1 MSSNL
6 DSRRFIGNFY
16 LIWLDENINQ
26 NDEHC
31 RNTIMQLRQIVN
43 RVNTFVSVDECV
55 DFITDRPDETAYIIV
70 SEKCSQQILLVG
82 QDIKSIKSIYILDQ
96 NNTAQIKLANNKCSK
111 INGNFTNIE
120 LLCKALEQALK
131 DDDHNEISI
140 SIVKADIATSNTTKN
155 KLDCSFMY
163 TQILKEILLTMD
175 FNRKDIDEF
184 LTFCRTEFAE
194 NNKEL
199 RNIDRLQNEYH
210 KRSPIWWYTC
220 QSFLYSMINKAL
232 RLMEIDIIL
241 KMGFF
246 IRDLHENIV
255 RLHEQQF
262 GGHISS
268 DVFTVYRGQGFS
280 PEDFNQI
287 KENQNGLLAF
297 NSFLSTSRNRAI
309 SLNFIRPIEAK
320 HDLVPVLLVL
330 NIDPSIT
337 RAPFADVT
345 NSSSIKREEEIL
357 FSMHSVFQIGPMKKL
372 VDDDRIWEIQ
382 MKFTSEN
389 DPDFYALTEKMR
401 AETKGPSARF
411 QLGQLMIK
419 LAKLDNAEHLYLTL
433 LRETTDEKQKA
444 LLFQQLGATYHCQGK
459 YTEAIKYCQ
468 KYLDISKSHLPA
480 DHRDMATSHNNIGLV
495 YAKMG
500 EYSKALEYYAK
511 SLEIRKKSFPA
522 DHPDMATFHGNIG
535 LVYYRMAE
543 YSKALEYHQ
552 KSLEIWRQSLPA
564 DHPDM
569 AISHN
574 NIGLVYAKMG
584 EYSKALEYYA
594 KSLEIR
600 KKSFP
605 ADHPDMATSHS
616 NIGLV
621 YYQMAE
627 YSKALEYY
635 EKSLEIWRQ
644 SLPADHPDMAT
655 SHNNIGLVYYRMA
668 EYSKALEY
676 YQKSLEIRKKSFPVD
691 HPDIAG
697 SHNNIGL
704 VYHSMREYSKAFES
718 YQKSL
723 EIRKKSL
730 PADHPDIATS
740 YNNIGLVHKTMG
752 EYSKALEY
760 HQKSLEILKQSLPAD
775 HPDIAGSHNNIGL
788 VYDSMGEYSKAFES
802 YQKSL
807 EIKKKNLPADHPNIT
822 TLEEYIKEM
831 KKRFHLLC

>member
-26 NDEHC
+26 NDEHR

-55 DFITDRPDETAYIIV
+55 DFITDQPDETAYMVV
-70 SEKCSQQILLVG
+70 SEKYCQQILLVA
-82 QDIKSIKSIYILDQ
+82 QDIKSIKSICILDQ

-140 SIVKADIATSNTTKN
+140 SIVKADIGTSNTTKN
-155 KLDCSFMY
+155 TFDCSFMY

-241 KMGFF
+241 KMDFF
-246 IRDLHENIV
+246 ICDLHENIV

-262 GGHISS
+262 SGHISS

-309 SLNFIRPIEAK
+309 SLNFIRQIEAK

-330 NIDPSIT
+330 NIDPTIT

-357 FSMHSVFQIGPMKKL
+357 FSMHSVFRIGPMKKL
-372 VDDDRIWEIQ
+372 IDDDRIWEIQ
-382 MKFTSEN
+382 LKFTSEN

-401 AETKGPSARF
+401 AETKGPSPRF

-433 LRETTDEKQKA
+433 LRETIDEKQKA
-444 LLFQQLGATYHCQGK
+444 PLFQQLGAIYHCQGK
-459 YTEAIKYCQ
+459 STEAIKYYQ

-480 DHRDMATSHNNIGLV
+480 DHPDMATSHSNIGVVYAKMGEYSKALEYHQKSLEIRKKSFPADHPDMADSYNNIGVVYHNMGEYLEAFEYFQKSLEIWRQSLPADHRDIAGSHNNIGLV

-500 EYSKALEYYAK
+500 EYSKALEY
-511 SLEIRKKSFPA
+511 
-522 DHPDMATFHGNIG
+522 H
-535 LVYYRMAE
+535 
-543 YSKALEYHQ
+543 
-552 KSLEIWRQSLPA
+552 
-564 DHPDM
+564 
-569 AISHN
+569 
-574 NIGLVYAKMG
+574 
-584 EYSKALEYYA
+584 
-594 KSLEIR
+594 
-600 KKSFP
+600 
-605 ADHPDMATSHS
+605 
-616 NIGLV
+616 
-621 YYQMAE
+621 
-627 YSKALEYY
+627 
-635 EKSLEIWRQ
+635 
-644 SLPADHPDMAT
+644 
-655 SHNNIGLVYYRMA
+655 
-668 EYSKALEY
+668 
-676 YQKSLEIRKKSFPVD
+676 
-691 HPDIAG
+691 
-697 SHNNIGL
+697 
-704 VYHSMREYSKAFES
+704 
-718 YQKSL
+718 QKSL

-730 PADHPDIATS
+730 PTDHPDIATS
-740 YNNIGLVHKTMG
+740 YNNIGMVYHEMG
-752 EYSKALEY
+752 EYSNALENME
-760 HQKSLEILKQSLPAD
+760 KSLEVRKKSLPSG
-775 HPDIAGSHNNIGL
+775 HPH
-788 VYDSMGEYSKAFES
+788 
-802 YQKSL
+802 
-807 EIKKKNLPADHPNIT
+807 IT
-822 TLEEYIKEM
+822 PLEEYIKLM
-831 KKRFHLLC
+831 KNSFRLSF